1 MAEMQ
6 QMQLVLPSPKKL
18 FTPGVTGLL
27 VASIVG
33 FLVFAFA
40 PGFALNVL
48 GVSADGVFSGRLWQ
62 VVTYAFVQ
70 DSAMMLVFNCIVILF
85 IGSTIEREWRTAS
98 FLALWFVVS
107 VACGLLWAV
116 VTLIAGMTV
125 IGVGATACCYGFI
138 GTMGLLHRGT
148 RFFFFFTTLEA
159 QHLALILIGVGILLN
174 IMTPITLVWV
184 AGALVAYVYVKAHWS
199 HMRKGM
205 IHSRPRH
212 TEQRGSFVDID

>member
-6 QMQLVLPSPKKL
+6 QMQMVLPSPKKL

-27 VASIVG
+27 IASIVG

-40 PGFALNVL
+40 PGFALDIL

-70 DSAMMLVFNCIVILF
+70 DSAMMLVFNCMVILF

-107 VACGLLWAV
+107 VACGVLWAGI
-116 VTLIAGMTV
+116 TLITGINAV
-125 IGVGATACCYGFI
+125 GVGATACCYGFI
-138 GTMGLLHRGT
+138 STMGLLHRGT

-159 QHLALILIGVGILLN
+159 QHVALIVIGIGIVLN
-174 IMTPITLVWV
+174 IMRPITLVWI
-184 AGALVAYVYVKAHWS
+184 AGALVAYVYVKAQWS
-199 HMRKGM
+199 HMRKGTF
-205 IHSRPRH
+205 RPGPRDAG
-212 TEQRGSFVDID
+212 QRGSFVDID